1 MTKTTISPALK
12 AAMRRSAQ
20 FLRPPAERPGHR
32 AFHHLSLAS
41 DIESA
46 MAHAIQAGQ
55 DGIAFKLLALHS
67 EAHAAF
73 GADVAAAEM
82 AHLDAEIAECDSLLA
97 AAAPARKPR
106 RKCQPTGSPGQRARA
121 TTRKR
126 GARSFK
132 I

>member
-20 FLRPPAERPGHR
+20 FLRAPAERHGQR
-32 AFHHLSLAS
+32 AFHHLSLAN

-46 MAHAIQAGQ
+46 MSHAIKAGQ

-82 AHLDAEIAECDSLLA
+82 AHLDAEIAECDRLLA
-97 AAAPARKPR
+97 MRSA
-106 RKCQPTGSPGQRARA
+106 QR
-121 TTRKR
+121 
-126 GARSFK
+126 
-132 I
+132 